1 MQALG
6 PKFVF
11 KGPFGL
17 VELGLY
23 YRAIKISPSRLVLK
37 DKLVKFK
44 VVFDFFS
51 LNEFCIAIKM
61 LRIIFI

>member
-1 MQALG
+1 MQTLG
-6 PKFVF
+6 PKFIF

-37 DKLVKFK
+37 GKLVKFK

-51 LNEFCIAIKM
+51 
-61 LRIIFI
+61 